1 MTAEGVRCQGTA
13 GRGLR
18 TLSTLSD
25 DPRSSYEKKRIEY
38 SGVGLAGR
46 QMILNRIQH
55 EADEA
60 PL

>member
-25 DPRSSYEKKRIEY
+25 DPRSSSEKKTDRIFRCR
-38 SGVGLAGR
+38 SGRPA
-46 QMILNRIQH
+46 NDPKPYT
-55 EADEA
+55 A
-60 PL
+60 